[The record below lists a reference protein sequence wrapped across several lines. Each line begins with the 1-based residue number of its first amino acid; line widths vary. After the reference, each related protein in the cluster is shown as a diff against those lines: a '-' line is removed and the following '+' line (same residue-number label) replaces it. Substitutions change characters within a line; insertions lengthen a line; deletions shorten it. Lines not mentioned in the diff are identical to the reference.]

1 MEFPSPWRT
10 ALPLFRLLA
19 SLAGCAIGAARAG
32 QEPAAIPPPPNA
44 QATASTA
51 MQPAMQAALPLAAQQ
66 PAMPAALQAAL
77 ASGDASTVPLAVV
90 MAAARAEVAARI
102 ARTGAGLQAPAQGA
116 QAGRGGQA
124 AAPGPQSADAMQ
136 MAGQSGQAGAQ
147 RAAIGAA
154 PGSALTTPAALAGL
168 RTMLE
173 RLDHGDFSTT
183 WSGCTTVKRIDC
195 SGDAAYMAEFGA
207 PAAQVRSALRAL
219 DAAGL
224 PLFARPGHELEKLLV
239 LLGDKYRETVR
250 YPINKSANRRDFFRA
265 YYSDAAVFIHRGHT
279 AVAQNL
285 GNFSAMSA
293 ADTPSVRHTVITP
306 RPAGGGKEYLTGLYV
321 VPGKTVTLTRSGN
334 GGGVRFGL
342 NMLRDTTWVFN
353 TYDRPTHI
361 ASPRAPLPP
370 EQPVTITSPFGGPL
384 LLFIDAAPGDDGPV
398 TVQVD
403 GAITH
408 PVLRDAGDPAAVAA
422 FQAVVDTTPTNWV
435 GFATDTLTVHSTLG
449 HFRKTMAAYQGDMA
463 ALAADTYTYMVRD
476 TYQLAGFHSA
486 SGQLRLADGAA
497 AFCRE
502 QGWDCSG
509 PQHRR
514 DIMQHVISDVHA
526 LCGAGCSGNPYDE
539 NWPFTPLGWGESHEI
554 GHGIQ
559 PARLKIHGAQSAEV
573 SNNIFP
579 MHKQMRYNA
588 SPAGQAAPIAAR
600 PGAGLAAFNVLKTA
614 RRAADP
620 VAAMYASAWADTGY
634 AANNSVRVMFYRQL
648 AEYARHY
655 NRRFDDGWELYP
667 LLYLLDRNLPAAAT
681 NWPAMAARYGFGAY
695 ASYPAAI
702 DGNDFMLIA
711 TSFIIGRDMGPMFA
725 LWGVTASAAA
735 RAQVAAYGYAPV
747 QPLYFPM
754 PDLATPP
761 ARVGP
766 PLEVTADAS
775 YPAGY

>member
-1 MEFPSPWRT
+1 MGPRCRWRT
-10 ALPLFRLLA
+10 AVPLLRILA
-19 SLAGCAIGAARAG
+19 SLPGCAIGAACAG
-32 QEPAAIPPPPNA
+32 DGPAGAPPLRPTAPPA
-44 QATASTA
+44 VQ
-51 MQPAMQAALPLAAQQ
+51 QAAPPGPHAISPRTAPPSAL
-66 PAMPAALQAAL
+66 PAALQAAL
-77 ASGDASTVPLAVV
+77 ASGDASAVPLATV
-90 MAAARAEVAARI
+90 MAAARAEVAAHI
-102 ARTGAGLQAPAQGA
+102 ARTGAGLQAAGQSA
-116 QAGRGGQA
+116 QAGA
-124 AAPGPQSADAMQ
+124 V
-136 MAGQSGQAGAQ
+136 
-147 RAAIGAA
+147 
-154 PGSALTTPAALAGL
+154 PGSPLTTPATLASL
-168 RTMLE
+168 QTMLE
-173 RLDHGDFSTT
+173 RLELGDFSTT
-183 WSGCTTVKRIDC
+183 WSGCTTAKRIDC

-219 DAAGL
+219 DAAGT
-224 PLFARPGHELEKLLV
+224 PLFARPGRELEKLLV

-250 YPINKSANRRDFFRA
+250 YPMDKSANRQDFFRA

-285 GNFSAMSA
+285 GNFSAMIA
-293 ADTPSVRHTVITP
+293 AETPSVRHTVTTP

-321 VPGKTVTLTRSGN
+321 VPGKTVSLTRSGN

-361 ASPRAPLPP
+361 ASPRAPLLPD
-370 EQPVTITSPFGGPL
+370 QPVTITSPFGGPL
-384 LLFIDAAPGDDGPV
+384 LLFIDAAPGDSGPV

-408 PVLRDAGDPAAVAA
+408 PVLRNADDQDAVAA
-422 FQAVVDTTPTNWV
+422 FQAAVATTPTNWV

-463 ALAADTYTYMVRD
+463 ALAADTHAYMVRD

-486 SGQLRLADGAA
+486 GGQLRLAEGAA

-502 QGWDCSG
+502 RQWDCSG

-514 DIMQHVISDVHA
+514 DTMQHVISDVHA
-526 LCGAGCSGNPYDE
+526 LCGAGCSGNPYDAS
-539 NWPFTPLGWGESHEI
+539 WPFTPLGWGESHEI

-559 PARLKIHGAQSAEV
+559 PARLKIYGAQSAEV

-579 MHKQMRYNA
+579 MHKQMLYNA
-588 SPAGQAAPIAAR
+588 SPAGQAAPIVAR
-600 PGAGLAAFNVLKTA
+600 PGAGLAAFNALKA
-614 RRAADP
+614 SRRAADP
-620 VAAMYASAWADTGY
+620 VAAMHASTWADTGY

-655 NRRFDDGWELYP
+655 NRRFGDGWELYP
-667 LLYLLDRNLPAAAT
+667 LLYLLDRNLPGAAA
-681 NWPAMAARYGFGAY
+681 NWPAVAARYGFGAY

-702 DGNDFMLIA
+702 DGNDFMLVA

-735 RAQVAAYGYAPV
+735 RAQVAAHGHAPV

-754 PDLATPP
+754 PDLAAPP